1 MLAATLPPVLPAPA
15 RAGPRAPGA
24 VAARDRRPAQRARD
38 GSACTRAR
46 RDRASRWPS
55 LAEVGR
61 LRADSTGRFHGL
73 ASTGLARGGLTLR
86 ARVSATGA
94 RSPSIRVIARDVT
107 LAAVGDIN
115 LGDGVAP
122 VMAARGLAW
131 PWRSVRPTLRSADI
145 AFGNL
150 ECSVSTRGR
159 PVPKRY
165 RFRGSPAA
173 LRIAHVFAGMDVLN
187 VANNHAVDYGRTAF
201 LDTLRLIRRNR
212 MVAVGG
218 GANLSLA
225 RRPHVVTR
233 LGLRI
238 AFVGFSD
245 IQPVSFAAGA
255 HRPGTSFAS
264 PRVIAAGVRAARR
277 RSDVVVASFHWGTKA
292 SPTRNAPPRAFAL
305 APLRGGGRARRP
317 PPPRAGGGPAGR
329 AAIAWSPYRW
339 ATSSGTP
346 PDESPHGDGSGA
358 GPSPR
363 GGGGGAGRFRTG
375 AAPPR
380 RAGWGGRFSAFGLWS
395 VNSAELAALDRSVLW
410 HPFTQQRGWTE
421 QEPPVFVERAEGS
434 ILHDTDGNA
443 YIDGVSSLWCNV
455 HGHGHPAIDAGGAR
469 PARARGPHDDA
480 RALASAGGRARRP
493 AGRHRAR
500 RASRA
505 SSTPTTARPRPR
517 SR

>member
-1 MLAATLPPVLPAPA
+1 MLAATLPPVPLPPQPAPVLVLRAQSPRATGVPRSVRGTGAPA
-15 RAGPRAPGA
+15 RALVVIER
-24 VAARDRRPAQRARD
+24 RD
-38 GSACTRAR
+38 GRRWRRSAA
-46 RDRASRWPS
+46 
-55 LAEVGR
+55 

-73 ASTGLARGGLTLR
+73 ASTGLARGRLTLR

-94 RSPSIRVIARDVT
+94 RSSSIRVIARDVT

-131 PWRSVRPTLRSADI
+131 PWRFVRPTLRSADI

-277 RSDVVVASFHWGTKA
+277 RSDVVVASFHWGIER
-292 SPTRNAPPRAFAL
+292 SPHENARQRAFARIAL
-305 APLRGGGRARRP
+305 Q
-317 PPPRAGGGPAGR
+317 AG
-329 AAIAWSPYRW
+329 
-339 ATSSGTP
+339 
-346 PDESPHGDGSGA
+346 
-358 GPSPR
+358 
-363 GGGGGAGRFRTG
+363 
-375 AAPPR
+375 
-380 RAGWGGRFSAFGLWS
+380 
-395 VNSAELAALDRSVLW
+395 
-410 HPFTQQRGWTE
+410 
-421 QEPPVFVERAEGS
+421 
-434 ILHDTDGNA
+434 
-443 YIDGVSSLWCNV
+443 
-455 HGHGHPAIDAGGAR
+455 
-469 PARARGPHDDA
+469 
-480 RALASAGGRARRP
+480 ASAVIAAHPHVLQPVRR
-493 AGRHRAR
+493 AGRHRVIAYSLGNFVWSTPGGITAR
-500 RASRA
+500 TGILRLRLSTRGVEASRLDRYRIRL
-505 SSTPTTARPRPR
+505 TQPRPA
-517 SR
+517 